1 MSDNAMKIKE
11 KKRKKRYTF
20 PAELDEYNSNNVKHK
35 RRHSINHI
43 VMENEFVDYN
53 EKHFIIKNNVN
64 GVKKEIIIKKYTKI
78 HPLVENEDV
87 IGKNIDDETNAENFI
102 KTQNLCNI
110 LSKIVVKILCCIG
123 IFSCAAI

>member
-43 VMENEFVDYN
+43 VMENVFVDYN

-102 KTQNLCNI
+102 KTQNLWNI
-110 LSKIVVKILCCIG
+110 LSKIVVKILCYIG

>member
-87 IGKNIDDETNAENFI
+87 IGKNIDDETNAENLI
-102 KTQNLCNI
+102 KTQNLWNI
-110 LSKIVVKILCCIG
+110 LSKIVVKILCYIG